1 LITVNCDLHSVTKLE
16 TVQQAIDSKERF
28 TQTVRQSIREEV
40 FKAKGPTQK
49 GHRFLIW
56 AITKLFDAS
65 PDEIENQITDGPND
79 EGIDAWIKPDIETE
93 NGGIIQLFQFK
104 FNESHDDSD
113 ILKFRQDVDDFLD
126 KKIGDIRR
134 DELKLLYKTIK
145 DEKLEPELFYI
156 TDQKIQLKKIPP
168 KMKVFGIDQI
178 IEHLWAEI
186 VGLPEGV
193 EETIPLKKLMQYDN
207 TIIGVMGLSELR
219 KFIERTQS
227 YIFESNIRKYLQRTK
242 INKNLKKTLAEMPTN
257 VFFYNNGITIVG
269 KKVEAKDSHVK
280 VLEPQI
286 VNGAQTS
293 TTIFQS
299 VGLLDP
305 IPGDIQVTII
315 QSDSNAMKQDITKFR
330 NSQNAVKGKDLISLD
345 IFYTGVRAQ
354 LKNFGYYF
362 EQQSG
367 AWDFM
372 KPDKKATYK
381 GHEIYKNYLSDV
393 HPNYIQAPLAIQAM
407 VAGIMQNP
415 TKPYSSMA
423 SCMPNGKLYPKTF
436 DSKIAE
442 DYRLFFYPY
451 LIKCYSEKLDFGNP
465 EVKPVQKRY
474 ARLLF
479 VTAYFKILFD
489 YILRKDQD
497 VIRQNPEPLEK
508 IFKNFE
514 LNKKL
519 LDLTN
524 DAMNYYLTR
533 SNEYYEEHEEI
544 VTWHNFFSK
553 HAWNSELQKSFK
565 SFLKG
570 REDDLKELRSQLK

>member
-1 LITVNCDLHSVTKLE
+1 MQSEQDLQT
-16 TVQQAIDSKERF
+16 SKDRF
-28 TQTVRQSIREEV
+28 AQTVRQSIREEV
-40 FKAKGPTQK
+40 FKAKSSTQK

-65 PDEIENQITDGPND
+65 PDEIENQITDGSND
-79 EGIDAWIKPDIETE
+79 EGIDAWIKPDIETD

-104 FNESHDDSD
+104 FNESHDDSE
-113 ILKFRQDVDDFLD
+113 ILQFRQDVDNFLD
-126 KKIGDIRR
+126 KKIGDILR
-134 DELKLLYKTIK
+134 DDLKLLYKTIK

-156 TDQKIQLKKIPP
+156 TDQKIQLKKIPH
-168 KMKVFGIDQI
+168 KMRVFGFDQI
-178 IEHLWAEI
+178 VAHLWAEI

-193 EETIPLKKLMQYDN
+193 EETIPLKKQMEYNN
-207 TIIGVMGLSELR
+207 TVIGVMGLSELR

-227 YIFESNIRKYLQRTK
+227 YIFESNIRKYLQRSR
-242 INKNLKKTLAEMPTN
+242 INKNLKKTLENMPSN
-257 VFFYNNGITIVG
+257 VFFYNNGITIVC
-269 KKVEAKDSHVK
+269 KKVEVQSSQVK

-293 TTIFQS
+293 TTIFQN

-315 QSDSNAMKQDITKFR
+315 QSDSNAMKQNITKFR

-372 KPDKKATYK
+372 KPDKKATYN
-381 GHEIYKNYLSDV
+381 GHEIYKKYLSDV

-451 LIKCYSEKLDFGNP
+451 LIKCYSEKLGFGDP
-465 EVKPVQKRY
+465 EAKPEQKRY

-489 YILRKDQD
+489 YILKKDHEE
-497 VIRQNPEPLEK
+497 IRQNPEPLEK

-514 LNKKL
+514 LNKRL
-519 LDLTN
+519 LELTN
-524 DAMNYYLTR
+524 EAMNYYLTR
-533 SNEYYEEHEEI
+533 SNEYYDEHEI
-544 VTWHNFFSK
+544 ITWHNFFSN
-553 HAWNSELQKSFK
+553 HAWNVELQKSFK

-570 REDDLKELRSQLK
+570 KDDDLKEIKSQLK